1 MSSTN
6 IPTAGLLWGHI
17 DLLVP
22 DTILAV
28 KKPNITVGTVRH
40 QGFYGEDEKQNLDT
54 ISHTY
59 QSKTKVV
66 SIPDL

>member
-40 QGFYGEDEKQNLDT
+40 
-54 ISHTY
+54 
-59 QSKTKVV
+59 
-66 SIPDL
+66 